1 MDDEPGKAGSG
12 IASSGA
18 SSSGTSS
25 SDTGRTGRR
34 AGTERTDRRADAER
48 SRRHADGRADAG
60 TGPDAALAVDAPGS
74 RRARREAR
82 DALLRNPVLPP
93 LAIVPR
99 PAVVVTTVVVCA
111 LLVLAVAVDA
121 VLLAAGLA
129 WTGLVLA
136 WGWPGLLGSSSRF
149 GSSLAIGVSA
159 VLAPVA
165 AASIDQPY
173 LRWVPGAMTV
183 GMALMFGH
191 QLVRRDGRPRLTDSI
206 AVTSLALAVVAVG
219 AAWVPLARDE
229 GSAGLAAV
237 AFVAVAAGSL
247 ADLGAGVRAVRPW
260 LLPAAMSLGG
270 VAAVV
275 AAGVLPGPGAGPAA
289 LVGLLVAAVSH
300 AVRRVLCVLPP
311 VAGLRGQLSAAAAGV
326 LAPGVVAY
334 VLTRA
339 LVG

>member
-1 MDDEPGKAGSG
+1 MDDEPGRAGSG
-12 IASSGA
+12 ASSSGA
-18 SSSGTSS
+18 SSSGRGRAHRHAG
-25 SDTGRTGRR
+25 TGR
-34 AGTERTDRRADAER
+34 AH
-48 SRRHADGRADAG
+48 RHADERAAPGR
-60 TGPDAALAVDAPGS
+60 GPDAGAAADDPGS

-99 PAVVVTTVVVCA
+99 PAVVATTVVVCA
-111 LLVLAVAVDA
+111 LLVLAVVVDA

-159 VLAPVA
+159 VLAPTA
-165 AASIDQPY
+165 ATSTDQPY
-173 LRWVPGAMTV
+173 LRLVPAAMTV

-229 GSAGLAAV
+229 RSAGLAAV
-237 AFVAVAAGSL
+237 AFIAVAAGSL
-247 ADLGAGVRAVRPW
+247 ADLGAGVRAIRPW

-270 VAAVV
+270 LAAVV
-275 AAGVLPGPGAGPAA
+275 AAGVLPAPGVGSSA

-311 VAGLRGQLSAAAAGV
+311 VTGLRGQLSVAAAGV

>member
-1 MDDEPGKAGSG
+1 MDDELGRAGRG
-12 IASSGA
+12 T

-25 SDTGRTGRR
+25 SSSSSS
-34 AGTERTDRRADAER
+34 GTRRTDRHAGTGRAH
-48 SRRHADGRADAG
+48 RHADGRAGRG
-60 TGPDAALAVDAPGS
+60 TGPDAASAADAAES

-111 LLVLAVAVDA
+111 LLVLAVVVDA

-165 AASIDQPY
+165 AASTDQPY

-229 GSAGLAAV
+229 RSAGLAAV
-237 AFVAVAAGSL
+237 ALVAVAAGSL
-247 ADLGAGVRAVRPW
+247 ADLGAGVRAIRPW

-326 LAPGVVAY
+326 LAPGVLAY